1 LLIIFSC
8 HVAAMVY
15 CFSWTKVE
23 VGVSRKDMP
32 RPAAVLLGLT
42 LAAFSIGF
50 NTARYPLVWE
60 MVGPAKAS
68 ESTQSAMISQAE
80 KPEDLPQPTTRAEP
94 MEVKPAPVVAEQ
106 VVAPEKAGP
115 VPAKPSDVVAA
126 PDRQETDLSL
136 EPISTAQAS
145 TAATDGGVGIR
156 RLPTVETSGMAPIR
170 GEIIYGT
177 IPVYPTTGIN

>member
-1 LLIIFSC
+1 
-8 HVAAMVY
+8 M
-15 CFSWTKVE
+15 
-23 VGVSRKDMP
+23 RKDMP

-94 MEVKPAPVVAEQ
+94 MEVKPMPVVAQQ
-106 VVAPEKAGP
+106 VVAPEKAEP
-115 VPAKPSDVVAA
+115 VPAKPSDVIAA
-126 PDRQETDLSL
+126 SDRQEMDLSL
-136 EPISTAQAS
+136 EPVSTAQTS
-145 TAATDGGVGIR
+145 KATTQADGGVGIR
-156 RLPTVETSGMAPIR
+156 RLPTVETSGMAPIS
-170 GEIIYGT
+170 GEIVYGT